1 VNRALRAATMG
12 VLLLSPIA
20 LTACSAG
27 QVPQTATQNRDKVGP
42 EAAVG
47 DITLRQITLAYP
59 QDGLYS
65 AGDDAELQMA
75 IVNSDT
81 EADTLVGIE
90 GEAFDGVVVSGQA
103 TASAVPSSPSA
114 ATTPATPSTP
124 GAAPATPT
132 TPGATPSTPTT
143 PGATTSAPT
152 TPGATPSTPTT
163 PGATTS
169 APTTPGATPVPGT
182 VPTSSAPAAASTQV
196 QIPIPAG
203 STVFLGGAGGPT
215 VELADLSEELT
226 SGQSIEVTLT
236 FQRAGEVTVPAV
248 VATPGRALPRGEPF
262 DFHEEGEESRD
273 QEQDTETE

>member
-124 GAAPATPT
+124 GA
-132 TPGATPSTPTT
+132 
-143 PGATTSAPT
+143 
-152 TPGATPSTPTT
+152 TPSTPTT

-182 VPTSSAPAAASTQV
+182 VPTSSAPAAASTEV

>member
-1 VNRALRAATMG
+1 MNRALRAATMG

-42 EAAVG
+42 AAAVG

-124 GAAPATPT
+124 GAAPSTPT
-132 TPGATPSTPTT
+132 TPGATP
-143 PGATTSAPT
+143 
-152 TPGATPSTPTT
+152 
-163 PGATTS
+163 S

-182 VPTSSAPAAASTQV
+182 VPTSSAPAAASTEV

>member
-1 VNRALRAATMG
+1 MNRALRAATMG

-47 DITLRQITLAYP
+47 DITLRAISLAYP
-59 QDGLYS
+59 QDGLY
-65 AGDDAELQMA
+65 AEGDDAELQMA

-103 TASAVPSSPSA
+103 TASAVPSSPAA

-124 GAAPATPT
+124 GAAPSTPT

-143 PGATTSAPT
+143 PGATP
-152 TPGATPSTPTT
+152 
-163 PGATTS
+163 S

-226 SGQSIEVTLT
+226 SGQRVEVTLT

-248 VATPGRALPRGEPF
+248 VATPDRALPRGEPF
-262 DFHEEGEESRD
+262 DFHHEEGGSESRD

>member
-124 GAAPATPT
+124 GAAPSTPT
-132 TPGATPSTPTT
+132 TPGATPST
-143 PGATTSAPT
+143 
-152 TPGATPSTPTT
+152 
-163 PGATTS
+163 
-169 APTTPGATPVPGT
+169 PTTPGATPVPGT

>member
-12 VLLLSPIA
+12 ALLLSPVA

-47 DITLRQITLAYP
+47 DITLREIQLAYP
-59 QDGLYS
+59 QDGLYTD
-65 AGDDAELQMA
+65 GEDAELLMA

-90 GEAFDGVVVSGQA
+90 GSAFDGVVVSGPA
-103 TASAVPSSPSA
+103 TASPAVPSSPSA
-114 ATTPATPSTP
+114 APATTT
-124 GAAPATPT
+124 PATPT
-132 TPGATPSTPTT
+132 TPGATPATPTT
-143 PGATTSAPT
+143 PGATPT
-152 TPGATPSTPTT
+152 TST
-163 PGATTS
+163 A
-169 APTTPGATPVPGT
+169 
-182 VPTSSAPAAASTQV
+182 PTSSVPAAPSASTQV
-196 QIPIPAG
+196 QIPIPAR
-203 STVFLGGAGGPT
+203 SAVFLGGADGPT

-226 SGQSIEVTLT
+226 AGERIDVTLT

-248 VATPGRALPRGEPF
+248 VATPGRALPRGPGF
-262 DFHEEGEESRD
+262 DFHEEGDQSRD

>member
-1 VNRALRAATMG
+1 MNRALRAATMG
-12 VLLLSPIA
+12 VLLLSPVA

-47 DITLRQITLAYP
+47 DITLRAVSLAYP
-59 QDGLYS
+59 QDGLY
-65 AGDDAELQMA
+65 AEGDDAELQMA
-75 IVNSDT
+75 IVNGDT

-90 GEAFDGVVVSGQA
+90 GTAFDGVVVSGQA
-103 TASAVPSSPSA
+103 TASAVPSSPAA

-124 GAAPATPT
+124 GAAPSTPT
-132 TPGATPSTPTT
+132 TPGATPSV
-143 PGATTSAPT
+143 PT
-152 TPGATPSTPTT
+152 TPGATP
-163 PGATTS
+163 A
-169 APTTPGATPVPGT
+169 PGT
-182 VPTSSAPAAASTQV
+182 VPTSSAPAAPSPSTQV

-226 SGQSIEVTLT
+226 SGQRVEVTLT

-248 VATPGRALPRGEPF
+248 VATPDRALPRGEPF
-262 DFHEEGEESRD
+262 DFHHEEGGSESRD

>member
-1 VNRALRAATMG
+1 MNRALRAATMG
-12 VLLLSPIA
+12 VLLLSPVA

-47 DITLRQITLAYP
+47 DITLRAISLAYP
-59 QDGLYS
+59 QDGLY
-65 AGDDAELQMA
+65 AEGDDAELQMA

-90 GEAFDGVVVSGQA
+90 GTGFDGVVVSGQA

-124 GAAPATPT
+124 GAAPSTPT

-143 PGATTSAPT
+143 PGATP
-152 TPGATPSTPTT
+152 
-163 PGATTS
+163 S

-182 VPTSSAPAAASTQV
+182 VPTSSAPAAPSPSTQV

-215 VELADLSEELT
+215 VELAGLSEELT
-226 SGQSIEVTLT
+226 SGQRVEVTLT

-248 VATPGRALPRGEPF
+248 VATPDRALPRGEPF
-262 DFHEEGEESRD
+262 DFHHEEGGSESRD